1 MLLVIISEFVYVQLS
16 KSPNLLVLG
25 VKLET
30 KTLSIKPSPDK
41 IQKINKYLSA
51 RNLKQPSKASE
62 IQAVRRTTNRAP
74 FLSLSALRPYFGRQ
88 CISRRLWWTASSRT
102 LTGRWSLGKWSPVLD
117 IDGRVVAGYFLW
129 SGPSSKEVCVEGELC
144 LQ

>member
-41 IQKINKYLSA
+41 IQKINKYLVPETLNN
-51 RNLKQPSKASE
+51 RQKHRKYKQ
-62 IQAVRRTTNRAP
+62 
-74 FLSLSALRPYFGRQ
+74 
-88 CISRRLWWTASSRT
+88 
-102 LTGRWSLGKWSPVLD
+102 
-117 IDGRVVAGYFLW
+117 
-129 SGPSSKEVCVEGELC
+129 
-144 LQ
+144 

>member
-1 MLLVIISEFVYVQLS
+1 MTVKLS

-51 RNLKQPSKASE
+51 RYQKQPSKASE
-62 IQAVRRTTNRAP
+62 NKQWGEARTEPRSFPPPRWDHISVDNAYPGDCGGRLQVVRSPDGDRWVSGARCSISMGE
-74 FLSLSALRPYFGRQ
+74 LSLVTFFGLAH
-88 CISRRLWWTASSRT
+88 RRRKFA
-102 LTGRWSLGKWSPVLD
+102 
-117 IDGRVVAGYFLW
+117 
-129 SGPSSKEVCVEGELC
+129 SKESSAYSKLSFSS
-144 LQ
+144 QW

>member
-1 MLLVIISEFVYVQLS
+1 MTVKLS

-51 RNLKQPSKASE
+51 RYQKQPSKASE
-62 IQAVRRTTNRAP
+62 NKQ
-74 FLSLSALRPYFGRQ
+74 
-88 CISRRLWWTASSRT
+88 
-102 LTGRWSLGKWSPVLD
+102 
-117 IDGRVVAGYFLW
+117 
-129 SGPSSKEVCVEGELC
+129 
-144 LQ
+144 